1 MSAKKQALTAA
12 SLAALLPLG
21 LALPARSAEIVR
33 VPFTKQEAARPE
45 NPARASR
52 MVSVDN
58 LVYPSGVYGTRP
70 DPLDQVE
77 EVVETMHARLAG
89 QGLGIGNMLQHTI
102 FVKDGAVDTMAV
114 LDRFHKA
121 ATRLAPGLKTRRSV
135 GTIIR
140 VPEMPGTSAVMLD
153 IVAGKPLAQGADTD
167 GYKRVPFVYG
177 PQEIAETVTGGR
189 FMFTAG
195 LEAMDFRN
203 GTLPK
208 TLDEQVTAVVDKLE
222 QAFKRAGLSLAQMVQ
237 HNIYYKVGA
246 DASAIVEK
254 FHAEINKREP
264 LHKKYPGVGAMMG
277 VDGMAAPGFLL
288 EMDAVG
294 TTAAPEEIKGAPYTE
309 VPMDVDKTATVAG
322 LSHIVDVVGVEYAN
336 GMAYKDGLE
345 GQIEL
350 TVKNLRDFMRAGGL
364 DLKDLVK
371 VRLMVKKG
379 AGDAEKV
386 RAKFYD
392 ALARLAPELKDA
404 PPAETLLYVE
414 KLDRE
419 IVFQIVP
426 ISAK

>member
-1 MSAKKQALTAA
+1 MNAKKPGSIALA
-12 SLAALLPLG
+12 LAALALG
-21 LALPARSAEIVR
+21 LAVQARSAEVKR
-33 VPFTKQEAARPE
+33 VPFTKEEAARPE
-45 NPARASR
+45 NPAQAAK

-58 LVYPSGVYGTRP
+58 LVFPSGVYGTKP

-77 EVVETMHARLAG
+77 EVIETMHARLAE

-102 FVKDGAVDTMAV
+102 FVKDGAVSPGAV
-114 LDRFHKA
+114 LDRFHKT
-121 ATRLAPGLKTRRSV
+121 ATRLAPSLKTLRSV

-140 VPEMPGTSAVMLD
+140 VPQMPGTGAVMLD
-153 IVAGKPLAQGADTD
+153 IVAGKPLAQGADDD

-222 QAFKRAGLSLAQMVQ
+222 QAFKGAGLSLTQMVQ
-237 HNIYYKVGA
+237 HNIYYKVGS
-246 DASAIVEK
+246 DAAAIVEK
-254 FHAEINKREP
+254 FHAEIGKREP
-264 LHKKYPGVGAMMG
+264 FHKKYPGVGAMMG
-277 VDGMAAPGFLL
+277 VNGMAAPGFLL

-294 TTAAPEEIKGAPYTE
+294 TTAKPEEIKGAPYTE
-309 VPMDVDKTATVAG
+309 VPMDVNKTATVAG

-336 GMAYKDGLE
+336 DMAYKDGLE
-345 GQIEL
+345 GQIDL
-350 TVKNLRDFMRAGGL
+350 TVRNLRDFMRAGGL
-364 DLKDLVK
+364 ELKDLVK

-379 AGDAEKV
+379 AGDAARV
-386 RAKFYD
+386 RAEFYE
-392 ALARLAPELKDA
+392 ALSRLAPELKA
-404 PPAETLLYVE
+404 HPPAETLIYVE

-419 IVFQIVP
+419 LVFQVVP
-426 ISAK
+426 VSAK